1 MVILGSDLKDWFDG
15 IIQDVREAIENLHEE
30 KILKLETINNL
41 ENLVTKDPRLPT
53 MLRRSLAYY
62 LTTSL
67 LLLLIK

>member
-1 MVILGSDLKDWFDG
+1 MVILGSYLKDWFDV

-53 MLRRSLAYY
+53 MLRRSLAYF

-67 LLLLIK
+67 LLWLIK

>member
-1 MVILGSDLKDWFDG
+1 MVILASDLKDWFDG

-30 KILKLETINNL
+30 KILKLETIKNL